1 MSDEIKKQ
9 MPKGGR
15 KGGRQFPQINLKD
28 AVEYAKRLVSKTHT
42 GPQPEAII
50 LKGVFN
56 ASGGMGGVRASAM
69 KQYGLMDGKSDGYKA
84 SELAKKIVS
93 APAEE
98 QAPLL
103 RQALLKPALFSTLY
117 ETFKGDKATSAK
129 IKQQA
134 ASHEVHPDNLDK
146 CVNLF
151 LESAEYAG
159 VGQRDADGITL
170 SVIPVDQSANA
181 GVDAV
186 TDENPK
192 DESLPNDP
200 APAADSLKQ
209 PPAPKLPV
217 DPGAS
222 AERPTSSRAVIQ
234 VNIDLDSSLDTDKLE
249 KQLAL
254 LRKYGAI

>member
-1 MSDEIKKQ
+1 MSDEIKRQ

-28 AVEYAKRLVSKTHT
+28 AIEYAKRLVSKTHT

-50 LKGVFN
+50 LKGVFD

-84 SELAKKIVS
+84 SELAKKIVN

-98 QAPLL
+98 QPPLL
-103 RQALLKPALFSTLY
+103 RRALLKPAVFSTLY

-129 IKQQA
+129 VRQQA

-151 LESAEYAG
+151 LESAEFAG

-170 SVIPVDQSANA
+170 SVTPVDESANA
-181 GVDAV
+181 SVNNG
-186 TDENPK
+186 TDDNPN
-192 DESLPNDP
+192 ESLPDDS
-200 APAADSLKQ
+200 ASSAESLKQ
-209 PPAPKLPV
+209 PPALKPPA
-217 DPGAS
+217 DPGVS
-222 AERPTSSRAVIQ
+222 AERPASGRAVIQ